1 MARAA
6 AQAGV
11 GALLGFLAATASFAQ
26 SPPPNITLTGSCD
39 TFGDSTFTITN
50 TGAAMTVPYSW
61 ELYQNSLFL
70 TSGPFT
76 LTTRASGSALAPL
89 GEAVARWPAVEPTP

>member
-61 ELYQNSLFL
+61 ELYQNMSLIHI
-70 TSGPFT
+70 
-76 LTTRASGSALAPL
+76 
-89 GEAVARWPAVEPTP
+89 